1 MSRKPQ
7 PSPWWVAAGCVGVV
21 AGVLMVTSAV
31 TSAGFGLRA
40 DNLGDLPDLAR
51 SSARHYQGLDQ
62 ERRDLQLQVRSL
74 SAGTLTGSG
83 RVATRLAAAELQ
95 AGLRPLTGPGVS
107 VTLDDAPNDRIAS
120 AVELGLPAS
129 DLLVH
134 QQDIQ
139 AVVNALWAGG
149 ARGVTVQGQRLVSTT
164 GVKCVGNTVV
174 LQGVPYAPPYVIEAV
189 GDAQVLEASVYADP
203 YVTLYLQLLP
213 KGLRFE
219 EHRESAIEMPAYTGS
234 TQLRYARVR

>member
-1 MSRKPQ
+1 MFGKPQ
-7 PSPWWVAAGCVGVV
+7 PSPWWVAAGLIGVV

-40 DNLGDLPDLAR
+40 DDLGDLPALAR
-51 SSARHYQGLDQ
+51 SSARHYQGLDEQ
-62 ERRDLQLQVRSL
+62 RRDLQQQVRSL
-74 SAGTLTGSG
+74 SAGNLTGSA
-83 RVATRLAAAELQ
+83 RVAARLTAAEEQ
-95 AGLRPLTGPGVS
+95 AGLRPLSGPGIS
-107 VTLDDAPNDRIAS
+107 VTLDDAPNHRIAG

-174 LQGVPYAPPYVIEAV
+174 LQGVPYAPPYVIQPV
-189 GDAQVLEASVYADP
+189 GEPQVLEASVYADP

-213 KGLRFE
+213 KGLQFE
-219 EHRESAIEMPAYTGS
+219 EHRVSLIDMPAYTGS
-234 TQLRYARVR
+234 TELHYARVP